1 MKNIILIS
9 LLSFLLISCA
19 NEDMST
25 FADISS
31 PASPLPLEQDA
42 TMTPQSTMSV
52 TATSMPATATSIPAT
67 EIPPTA
73 SPTPRPQI
81 VAIPGVE
88 LFDFTTRPNWYTV
101 DDNVMGG
108 VSNSEARIIDEN
120 LSFSGMMSLENNG
133 GFSSVRSEWIPID
146 LSDYDGILLRV
157 LGDGKTYRLR
167 IRSAETGPNI
177 SYNASFETTPD
188 SWEIFYFPFA
198 DMVPTYFGTV
208 VDVDKLDTSRI
219 SSFGFMLSDK
229 QPGEF
234 ELLVDWIRVVSD
246 QELNIV
252 SMN

>member
-1 MKNIILIS
+1 
-9 LLSFLLISCA
+9 
-19 NEDMST
+19 
-25 FADISS
+25 
-31 PASPLPLEQDA
+31 
-42 TMTPQSTMSV
+42 V
-52 TATSMPATATSIPAT
+52 T
-67 EIPPTA
+67 
-73 SPTPRPQI
+73 
-81 VAIPGVE
+81 IPGVE

-101 DDNVMGG
+101 DDDVMGG
-108 VSNSEARIIDEN
+108 VSSSEARIIDEN

-198 DMVPTYFGTV
+198 DMEPTYFGTV
-208 VDVDKLDTSRI
+208 VDVDKLNTSRI

-234 ELLVDWIRVVSD
+234 ELIVDWVRVLSD
-246 QELNIV
+246 VELEIV
-252 SMN
+252 SVN

>member
-1 MKNIILIS
+1 MKTIIPIL

-19 NEDMST
+19 SEDLST

-31 PASPLPLEQDA
+31 PASLLPLEQDA

-52 TATSMPATATSIPAT
+52 TATSIPAT

-108 VSNSEARIIDEN
+108 VSSSEARIIDEN
-120 LSFSGMMSLENNG
+120 LSFSGMMSLDNNG

-198 DMVPTYFGTV
+198 DMEPTYFGTV
-208 VDVDKLDTSRI
+208 VDVGKLDTSRI

-234 ELLVDWIRVVSD
+234 ELIVDWVRVVSD
-246 QELNIV
+246 VELEIV